1 LNLPENSDSVQQQ
14 EILDALPVLVF
25 LERAG
30 RVVYA
35 NTEAR
40 QMLSLGEDEWIQRP
54 VEDVLWGLFP
64 GTAEPQ
70 TLLLATRRSSPFHAT
85 LPARNGRLVPVEGT
99 YSILNAELRQAVI
112 VAHPSGRARAPK
124 SRLIEDVLASIP
136 EAVVIEHGSHVLY
149 TNPAFTEMFGYTAE
163 EASGGELRE
172 LIVPETRQHEL
183 AMLEKRVDRQGRAS
197 IETVRMNKDG
207 ELVDVALVI
216 GPLRVDGA
224 SVGYVLSFRDIGERK
239 QLEAKLQHDAMYDVL
254 TGLANRALFLDR
266 LTLALSRSSRRRDQG
281 CGVLILDLDR
291 FKEMNDALGR
301 AAGDVLLEAV
311 ADRLSASLRP
321 QDSACRMGGDKFAVL
336 VENLLDGGDLE
347 VVASRIV
354 HAMDRPFEIFG
365 NFVRVSASM
374 GAAMAGPEHTSAEV
388 LVRGADF
395 AMCRAKQDGGGRFEV
410 FDKHLEMPSK
420 KSHQEPE
427 RELRRVLDKR
437 QFEVWYQ
444 PIYRLD
450 GGQLEGFESLL
461 RWRRPDGSVD
471 SFRNLLCV
479 AEDTGLSIT
488 VGRETIDTVCRQ
500 LRSWDEGVSQNDL
513 TLTINVTERQFYH
526 PEMVT
531 QLKKALAANAV
542 DPSRL
547 LFEVAETTLNQN
559 PDAALGIL
567 ERMAECSVRIAVDNF
582 GFSLAPLGHL
592 LKMPIDVVKIAP
604 KLTMAATSTGRQ
616 PAMLESL
623 IHLGRSLGMQV
634 IAQGIETPEQL
645 DALCRMGC
653 ELGQGHLLSYALEP
667 ARAAKL
673 AGLGRWALARGA

>member
-1 LNLPENSDSVQQQ
+1 
-14 EILDALPVLVF
+14 
-25 LERAG
+25 
-30 RVVYA
+30 
-35 NTEAR
+35 
-40 QMLSLGEDEWIQRP
+40 
-54 VEDVLWGLFP
+54 
-64 GTAEPQ
+64 
-70 TLLLATRRSSPFHAT
+70 
-85 LPARNGRLVPVEGT
+85 
-99 YSILNAELRQAVI
+99 
-112 VAHPSGRARAPK
+112 
-124 SRLIEDVLASIP
+124 
-136 EAVVIEHGSHVLY
+136 
-149 TNPAFTEMFGYTAE
+149 
-163 EASGGELRE
+163 
-172 LIVPETRQHEL
+172 
-183 AMLEKRVDRQGRAS
+183 
-197 IETVRMNKDG
+197 
-207 ELVDVALVI
+207 
-216 GPLRVDGA
+216 
-224 SVGYVLSFRDIGERK
+224 
-239 QLEAKLQHDAMYDVL
+239 
-254 TGLANRALFLDR
+254 
-266 LTLALSRSSRRRDQG
+266 
-281 CGVLILDLDR
+281 
-291 FKEMNDALGR
+291 
-301 AAGDVLLEAV
+301 
-311 ADRLSASLRP
+311 
-321 QDSACRMGGDKFAVL
+321 
-336 VENLLDGGDLE
+336 
-347 VVASRIV
+347 
-354 HAMDRPFEIFG
+354 
-365 NFVRVSASM
+365 
-374 GAAMAGPEHTSAEV
+374 
-388 LVRGADF
+388 
-395 AMCRAKQDGGGRFEV
+395 
-410 FDKHLEMPSK
+410 
-420 KSHQEPE
+420 
-427 RELRRVLDKR
+427 
-437 QFEVWYQ
+437 
-444 PIYRLD
+444 
-450 GGQLEGFESLL
+450 
-461 RWRRPDGSVD
+461 VD

>member
-1 LNLPENSDSVQQQ
+1 
-14 EILDALPVLVF
+14 
-25 LERAG
+25 
-30 RVVYA
+30 
-35 NTEAR
+35 
-40 QMLSLGEDEWIQRP
+40 
-54 VEDVLWGLFP
+54 
-64 GTAEPQ
+64 
-70 TLLLATRRSSPFHAT
+70 
-85 LPARNGRLVPVEGT
+85 
-99 YSILNAELRQAVI
+99 
-112 VAHPSGRARAPK
+112 
-124 SRLIEDVLASIP
+124 
-136 EAVVIEHGSHVLY
+136 
-149 TNPAFTEMFGYTAE
+149 
-163 EASGGELRE
+163 
-172 LIVPETRQHEL
+172 
-183 AMLEKRVDRQGRAS
+183 
-197 IETVRMNKDG
+197 
-207 ELVDVALVI
+207 
-216 GPLRVDGA
+216 
-224 SVGYVLSFRDIGERK
+224 
-239 QLEAKLQHDAMYDVL
+239 
-254 TGLANRALFLDR
+254 
-266 LTLALSRSSRRRDQG
+266 
-281 CGVLILDLDR
+281 
-291 FKEMNDALGR
+291 
-301 AAGDVLLEAV
+301 
-311 ADRLSASLRP
+311 
-321 QDSACRMGGDKFAVL
+321 
-336 VENLLDGGDLE
+336 
-347 VVASRIV
+347 
-354 HAMDRPFEIFG
+354 
-365 NFVRVSASM
+365 M

-395 AMCRAKQDGGGRFEV
+395 AMCRAKQDGGARFEV